1 MNARALVSAPL
12 LALVMLGC
20 SSSNDPNPVP
30 VNDSS
35 VGGDTSADVSDTSPT
50 DTPIDTRP
58 TKGVFPTGFLWG
70 AATAAFQVE
79 SNPAASSDWAV
90 WETQVSKIKNADKAT
105 GGPDEYAHYEDD
117 LALAKAMGH
126 NSFRFSIEW
135 ARIEPTQGT
144 FDDAAIAHYRALIA
158 ACKANGL
165 KPVVTLWHFVN
176 PKWVLDPTPGA
187 SLGGWAQKATADAF
201 VSFVTRVV
209 PLFADDVDFWIT
221 LNEPMIAI
229 TNGYFFGAWP
239 PGGSFDEAG
248 AIAAH
253 NNMIDGH
260 VRAYDA
266 IHSIYAKKSKPVTV
280 TIASHWVA
288 FDPKT
293 PSDADATK
301 GLQHLINQAFLD
313 AIVNGDVD
321 PALDGKI
328 THRDDYAHHLDL
340 VGLNFYQ
347 HQLVITAKIGIVPG
361 LNETDS
367 AAKLKSDLGWEL
379 YPQGM
384 GRALDELSTRYKLPI
399 VVTENGV
406 ADAADK
412 YRSWYVVTHLQ
423 EVQKAIA
430 RGIDVRGYLHWAL
443 IDNFE
448 WAEGLAPR
456 FGLVAVDY
464 ATTDKKRTKRPSAD
478 AFTAIIGANEV
489 TADIVTKFGAEP
501 TP

>member
-1 MNARALVSAPL
+1 MTAHSFASSAAFVL
-12 LALVMLGC
+12 CGLGWLGC
-20 SSSNDPNPVP
+20 SSSDDPGPAAG
-30 VNDSS
+30 DSS
-35 VGGDTSADVSDTSPT
+35 VGDSSIDVAEAAPDSSEAG
-50 DTPIDTRP
+50 IDTRP
-58 TKGVFPTGFLWG
+58 TKGVFPVGFLWG
-70 AATAAFQVE
+70 AGTAGFQVE
-79 SNPAASSDWAV
+79 SNPAVSSDWGV
-90 WETQVSKIKNADKAT
+90 WETLTAKVKNADKAT
-105 GGPDEYAHYEDD
+105 GGPDQYAHFADD
-117 LALAKAMGH
+117 LALAKAMGLGA
-126 NSFRFSIEW
+126 FRFSIEW

-144 FDDAAIAHYRALIA
+144 FDEAAIAHYQALIA
-158 ACKANGL
+158 ACKASGL
-165 KPVVTLWHFVN
+165 KPIVTLWHFVN
-176 PKWVLDPTPGA
+176 PKWVLDPTPGT

-209 PLFADDVDFWIT
+209 PRFEADVDFWIT

-229 TNGYFFGAWP
+229 TNGYFFAAWP

-253 NNMIDGH
+253 NNMIDAH
-260 VRAYDA
+260 VRSYDA
-266 IHSIYAKKSKPVTV
+266 IHAIYAAKSKPVTV

-293 PSDADATK
+293 PSDAEATK
-301 GLQHLINQAFLD
+301 GVSHLINEAFLD
-313 AIVNGDVD
+313 AVVNGDVD
-321 PALDGKI
+321 PGLDGKI

-347 HQLVITAKIGIVPG
+347 HQVVTSVKIGIVPG
-361 LNETDS
+361 LNEVDP

-384 GRALDELSTRYKLPI
+384 GRALDDLSARYKLPI

-412 YRSWYVVTHLQ
+412 YRSWYIVTHLQ

-448 WAEGLAPR
+448 WAEGL
-456 FGLVAVDY
+456 
-464 ATTDKKRTKRPSAD
+464 
-478 AFTAIIGANEV
+478 
-489 TADIVTKFGAEP
+489 
-501 TP
+501 